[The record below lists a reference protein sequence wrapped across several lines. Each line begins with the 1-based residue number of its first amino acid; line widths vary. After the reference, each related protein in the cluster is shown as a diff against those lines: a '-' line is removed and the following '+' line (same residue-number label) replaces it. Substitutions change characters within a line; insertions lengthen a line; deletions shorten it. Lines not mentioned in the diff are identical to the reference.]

1 MFWRLTGLS
10 TVSPVDAI
18 LDKRS
23 FTLEE
28 LLDEDEIIQ
37 ECRAVNSRLVN
48 FLRERTQVE
57 QLVRYIVEEAP
68 EDAVKQ
74 RAFKFPF
81 IACEIFTCE
90 VDIILKSLVED
101 EELMNLLFS
110 FLEPEHPHSTLLAGY
125 FSKVVVCLLLR
136 KPAPLMSYIQA
147 HPDIILKLIDLI
159 GITSIMEV
167 LIRLIGADKY
177 LYTNY
182 ADSMQWLQD
191 IVVLEMIVNKFSSSD
206 RPEVHA
212 NVAEIVCARIR
223 NAPPGLAAKI
233 SSPSFVARL
242 FHHAM
247 DDSRP
252 KSVLV
257 YSLAVCI
264 SLLNPNK
271 LTSGTYYVYNQQL
284 TYESAI
290 KPNPETVKSM
300 LESLGYLLKL
310 LDLSADENVLP
321 TTFGKLQPP
330 LGKHRLKIVEF
341 ISVLMT
347 VGSEAAEKELIR
359 LGVLRSIL
367 ELFFA
372 YPYNNFL
379 HHHIA
384 QIIVSCLE
392 SKNASMVEHILDDCN
407 LVRNIIDAKRN
418 SELNTDKN
426 NFMPSVAAEGRM
438 PPRVGNVGYMTL
450 IANKLVQLK
459 VHNSYIHAHLQDN
472 SEWVQWHADV
482 LMSRNALGNVLDWE
496 CGRPTTFHDQTR
508 YSDDDDYQDR
518 DYDVAALANNLS
530 QAFRYGVYENDIN
543 NEVHGSLERD
553 NEDIYFDDES
563 AEAVVSLPQ
572 LRDDQESG
580 SRLPSSSWFD
590 CEEENTVELSNDAA
604 VSPSP
609 NTEGISEG
617 NDGGIHTATSELPDS
632 KPTSTDTNVN
642 NLTDDSNPTS
652 TDIPVGDSADH
663 LKANVIDN
671 PPESIDS
678 VEPSD
683 IVTEP
688 AGPSLPV
695 PTKFPPEP
703 CT

>member
-1 MFWRLTGLS
+1 M
-10 TVSPVDAI
+10 
-18 LDKRS
+18 
-23 FTLEE
+23 
-28 LLDEDEIIQ
+28 
-37 ECRAVNSRLVN
+37 
-48 FLRERTQVE
+48 
-57 QLVRYIVEEAP
+57 
-68 EDAVKQ
+68 
-74 RAFKFPF
+74 
-81 IACEIFTCE
+81 
-90 VDIILKSLVED
+90 
-101 EELMNLLFS
+101 
-110 FLEPEHPHSTLLAGY
+110 
-125 FSKVVVCLLLR
+125 VVVCLLLR

-159 GITSIMEV
+159 GISSIMEV
-167 LIRLIGADKY
+167 LLRLIGADEY
-177 LYTNY
+177 LYTSY

-191 IVVLEMIVNKFSSSD
+191 IVVVELIVNKFCSSD

-264 SLLNPNK
+264 SLLNPTK

-310 LDLSADENVLP
+310 LDLSEDKNVLQ

-330 LGKHRLKIVEF
+330 LGKHRLK
-341 ISVLMT
+341 
-347 VGSEAAEKELIR
+347 
-359 LGVLRSIL
+359 
-367 ELFFA
+367 
-372 YPYNNFL
+372 
-379 HHHIA
+379 
-384 QIIVSCLE
+384 IIVSCLE

-407 LVRNIIDAKRN
+407 LVRNIIDAERN

-426 NFMPSVAAEGRM
+426 NFTPTVAAEGRM
-438 PPRVGNVGYMTL
+438 PPRVGNVGHMTL

-459 VHNSYIHAHLQDN
+459 AHNSYIHAHLQDN
-472 SEWVQWHADV
+472 SEWVQWHANV

-508 YSDDDDYQDR
+508 YSDDDYQDR
-518 DYDVAALANNLS
+518 DYDVAALAKNLS
-530 QAFRYGVYENDIN
+530 QAFQYGVYENDIN

-553 NEDIYFDDES
+553 NEDIYFDGES
-563 AEAVVSLPQ
+563 AEAVVSSLQ

-580 SRLPSSSWFD
+580 SHLPSSSWFD
-590 CEEENTVELSNDAA
+590 CEEENTVELSNNAA

-609 NTEGISEG
+609 NAVGISEG
-617 NDGGIHTATSELPDS
+617 NDDGIHTATSELPDS
-632 KPTSTDTNVN
+632 KPTSADTNVN
-642 NLTDDSNPTS
+642 NLTDDSNPSS
-652 TDIPVGDSADH
+652 TDIPVVDSADH
-663 LKANVIDN
+663 LKANVTDN
-671 PPESIDS
+671 PPESRDS

-683 IVTEP
+683 TITEP

-703 CT
+703 